1 LIVLDA
7 SAAVE
12 WLLRSRAGIDIDGW
26 ILSHADTLH
35 APHLLDIEVTHT
47 LRRHVRARYI
57 TVRRAEEALSDL
69 AGAPCIRHPHYPLL
83 RRIWELRDSLSA
95 YDATYVALA
104 ETLDAPLITCDSK
117 LAAAHGHHARI
128 ELVP

>member
-1 LIVLDA
+1 MLDA
-7 SAAVE
+7 SATVE
-12 WLLRSRAGIDIDGW
+12 WLLHSRTGIEIDGW